1 MNWLPTLG
9 CLVSVCVS
17 ASTLALEQKI
27 STMDVGPAGII
38 ITHMEG
44 KIALQDGAAPT
55 TDITLTITNS
65 SEKNFTGTIGFR
77 GGDSQPI
84 TLTRGNTATV
94 AVAPDVQYRGQR
106 GHIQKAVVDL
116 TILMNGDLPQ
126 NAVESVNV
134 AVSLPEGGSP
144 LMKATPPLI
153 ENDGILPSYILFA
166 RGQYTSPLTMLYTMA
181 PVNVRIHKTL
191 TPNPVKE
198 GPVTVS
204 LTLTNVG
211 NAMAKGL
218 LIKDSLD
225 PRDFSGQ
232 GEGFTLYQGEAND
245 QRLLW
250 EHTLASLKAG
260 EKTTVRYEVIANGAV
275 HDVAL
280 DAASVVVDNELAGI
294 SNKVWLYK

>member
-1 MNWLPTLG
+1 MNWLRTMG
-9 CLVSVCVS
+9 CLVGVIVS
-17 ASTLALEQKI
+17 ASTLAVEQKI
-27 STMDVGPAGII
+27 STMEVGPAGII
-38 ITHMEG
+38 ITRMEG
-44 KIALQDGAAPT
+44 KIALQDGAAPS

-65 SEKNFTGTIGFR
+65 SEKSFTGTIGFR

-84 TLTRGNTATV
+84 TLTRGSTASI
-94 AVAPDVQYRGQR
+94 AVTPDVQYRGER

-116 TILMNGDLPQ
+116 TILMDGDLPQ

-144 LMKATPPLI
+144 LMKMTPPLI
-153 ENDGILPSYILFA
+153 ENEGAVPSYILFS

-191 TPNPVKE
+191 TPNPIKE

-211 NAMAKGL
+211 KEMAKGL
-218 LIKDSLD
+218 IIKDSLD
-225 PRDFSGQ
+225 PRDFSGE
-232 GEGFTLYQGEAND
+232 GEGFTLYKGEAND

-250 EHTLASLKAG
+250 EYALESLGAG
-260 EKTTVRYEVIANGAV
+260 EKTTISYEVIANGAV

-294 SNKVWLYK
+294 SNKVWLHK